1 MKKRRELPVESQ
13 RPLAGVRVLDLTRVL
28 AGPYCTMV
36 LADLGAEVVKVEV
49 PGRGDDSRHFG
60 PFVGA
65 ESAYFMSL
73 NRNKKSITLDLKT
86 ARGKEL
92 FLELAQQFHVL
103 VENYRGGTMERLGL
117 GYERLRDVHPGL
129 IYAAVSGFGHTGP
142 YREKPA
148 YDVVVQGMGGLM
160 SITGRPDGPPTR
172 VGASM
177 GDITAGLFCVIGILA
192 ALRKRDLTGEGDKV
206 DVSML
211 DSQVAILENAIARY
225 QVTGVPPG
233 RIGNRHPSITPFT
246 SLPTADG
253 YVIVAVGND
262 KLWGVFCRLV
272 GREELIEDGRFRT
285 NQDRTEHWAEL
296 EPILGGVFAA
306 KGTAEWIAELEPA
319 GIPCGPINTVDQVLA
334 DRQVL
339 ERGMVVEM
347 HHPEAGT
354 LQMAGSPVKLASS
367 SPPPPSPSPLLG
379 QHTEEVLRGFLGVD
393 VGQIAGLRD
402 AGVV

>member
-1 MKKRRELPVESQ
+1 MNPAL
-13 RPLAGVRVLDLTRVL
+13 PLAGLHVLDLTRVL

-36 LADLGAEVVKVEV
+36 LADLGAEVIKLEV

-60 PFVGA
+60 PFVGS

-73 NRNKKSITLDLKT
+73 NRNKRSITLDLKT

-92 FLELAQQFHVL
+92 FLELLPRFDVL
-103 VENYRGGTMERLGL
+103 VENYRGGAMEKLGL
-117 GYERLRDVHPGL
+117 GYGRLKEVHPRL

-160 SITGRPDGPPTR
+160 SITGQPDGPPTR

-177 GDITAGLFCVIGILA
+177 GDITAGLFTVIGILA
-192 ALRKRDLTGEGDKV
+192 ALRKRELTGVGDKV

-225 QVTGVPPG
+225 QVTGEPPR

-246 SLPTADG
+246 SLPTTDG
-253 YVIVAVGND
+253 YVIVAIGND
-262 KLWGVFCRLV
+262 KLWEVFCRLV
-272 GREELIEDGRFRT
+272 DREELIGDGRFRT
-285 NQDRTEHWAEL
+285 NQDRTENWEAL
-296 EPILGGVFAA
+296 EPILVEIFAA
-306 KGTAEWIAELEPA
+306 KGTQQWLAVLEPA

-334 DRQVL
+334 DPQVRA
-339 ERGMVVEM
+339 RGMVVEM
-347 HHPEAGT
+347 QHPVAGR
-354 LQMAGSPVKLASS
+354 LEMAGSPVKLANSES
-367 SPPPPSPSPLLG
+367 QAPHPSPLLG
-379 QHTEEVLRGFLGVD
+379 QHTEEVLREVLGLD
-393 VGQIAGLRD
+393 DGQIAALR
-402 AGVV
+402 AGGVV